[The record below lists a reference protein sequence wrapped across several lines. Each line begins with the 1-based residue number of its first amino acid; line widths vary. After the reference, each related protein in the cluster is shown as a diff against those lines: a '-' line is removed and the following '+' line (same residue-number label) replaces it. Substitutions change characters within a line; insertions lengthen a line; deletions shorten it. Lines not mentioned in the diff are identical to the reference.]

1 MNLYLNKTKYETDE
15 GLFSYSDDLYNINCR
30 YCVNFSYKEPDF
42 STWDSD
48 WDYKGGFEFFEV
60 DMYAT
65 SVLTHCQGPFSLVYF
80 VNLPKIVKDKFT
92 EELRNHA
99 LRTVKEKYRIP

>member
-1 MNLYLNKTKYETDE
+1 MSYVVED
-15 GLFSYSDDLYNINCR
+15 GVFSFEYKNYNINCR
-30 YCVNFSYKEPDF
+30 YYVEFKYKEPDF

-48 WDYKGGFEFFEV
+48 WDYNGGFEEFEV
-60 DMYAT
+60 ERFASSCMVEDCT
-65 SVLTHCQGPFSLVYF
+65 GSVSLVYF
-80 VNLPKIVKDKFT
+80 MNLPQIVKDKFT